1 MCVVPRE
8 YHEAAWQV
16 NDFTRPSRGLHGDD
30 TAQRGW
36 RRLLV
41 GTGGVAGAGRG
52 GGREEGAE
60 GTGQLEGGEGKGRE
74 EGAGGGRRR
83 NWEAAELQP

>member
-52 GGREEGAE
+52 GGEG
-60 GTGQLEGGEGKGRE
+60 
-74 EGAGGGRRR
+74 GGGRRNGATGGR
-83 NWEAAELQP
+83 RRQGEGGGGRGREEEKLGGC